1 LKIALLTSS
10 RADYGIYHP
19 LINEIKNQNIHNL
32 DVIVFGTHNSFF
44 FGETIKEIEND
55 GIEIKYKV
63 NSLILGDGPEAL
75 SDSMGVTFLKFSNI
89 WKNNDYD
96 LCFALGDRFEMFAA
110 VYSSLPFNIPIA
122 HISGGEIT
130 VGAIDNTFRDALTVI
145 SKYNFASTEIYKNR
159 IISIKGIQENIYNVG
174 ALNID
179 NLKRVN
185 FLTIQEFENL
195 YNIDLTKPTILITFH
210 PETVSFEK
218 NLEYINEL
226 IASLAEIENYQ
237 FVITMP
243 NADNMGGIV
252 REKLMYFINSTSNA
266 YCIESFGTIGYLS
279 CMKHCSFMLGNTSSG
294 FVEASFFP
302 KYVINLGNRQTGRI
316 LTKNIV
322 NCSIE
327 KDSILKAVKDFL
339 NFNPNNDEYFIYGDG
354 NTANKIVEIL
364 NNFLLS

>member
-1 LKIALLTSS
+1 
-10 RADYGIYHP
+10 
-19 LINEIKNQNIHNL
+19 
-32 DVIVFGTHNSFF
+32 
-44 FGETIKEIEND
+44 
-55 GIEIKYKV
+55 
-63 NSLILGDGPEAL
+63 
-75 SDSMGVTFLKFSNI
+75 
-89 WKNNDYD
+89 
-96 LCFALGDRFEMFAA
+96 MFAA
-110 VYSSLPFNIPIA
+110 VFSSLPFNIPIA

-130 VGAIDNTFRDALTVI
+130 LGAIDNTFRDALTVI

-159 IISIKGIQENIYNVG
+159 IISIKGIKENIYNVG
-174 ALNID
+174 ALNLD

-185 FLTIQEFENL
+185 FLTIQEFETL
-195 YNIDLTKPTILITFH
+195 YNIDLLKPTILITFH

-218 NLEYINEL
+218 NIEYINEL
-226 IASLAEIENYQ
+226 IAALTEIENYQ

-243 NADNMGGIV
+243 NADNMGGVI
-252 REKLMYFINSTSNA
+252 RDKLSCFISSKSNA

-327 KDSILKAVKDFL
+327 KESIIKAVNDFL
-339 NFNPNNDEYFIYGDG
+339 YFNPNNNEYLIYGDG
-354 NTANKIVEIL
+354 NTANNIVKIL
-364 NNFLLS
+364 NNIS

>member
-10 RADYGIYHP
+10 RSDYGIYYP
-19 LINEIKNQNIHNL
+19 LINEIKRQNIHHL
-32 DVIVFGTHNSFF
+32 DVIVFGTHNSIF

-55 GIEIKYKV
+55 GIEIKYKI
-63 NSLILGDGPEAL
+63 NSLILGDGPETL
-75 SDSMGVTFLKFSNI
+75 SDSIGITFLKFSNI
-89 WKNNDYD
+89 WKNNNYD

-110 VYSSLPFNIPIA
+110 VFSSLPFNIPIA

-130 VGAIDNTFRDALTVI
+130 LGAIDNTFRDALSVI

-159 IISIKGIQENIYNVG
+159 IISIKGKYENIYNVG

-179 NLKRVN
+179 NLRRIN

-195 YNIDLTKPTILITFH
+195 YKIDLTKRTILITFH

-218 NLEYINEL
+218 NSEYVNEL
-226 IASLAEIENYQ
+226 IAALSEIENYQ
-237 FVITMP
+237 LVITMP
-243 NADNMGGIV
+243 NADNMGSLI
-252 REKLMYFINSTSNA
+252 RDKMLSFINSRSNA

-279 CMKHCSFMLGNTSSG
+279 CMKYCTFMLGNTSSG

-322 NCSIE
+322 NCPVE
-327 KDSILKAVKDFL
+327 KECILKAVNEFL
-339 NFNPNNDEYFIYGDG
+339 YFNPNSDEYFIYGDG
-354 NTANKIVEIL
+354 NTANKIVDIL
-364 NNFLLS
+364 NNL